1 MKLNKKGDYSDFI
14 IGSLLVAL
22 VTLGLFYW
30 AFGLAQD
37 NGANPAVF
45 NSDKINLTGLAS
57 SINESRQN
65 AEAQREAF
73 TSENPLVAF
82 GSIVFSTITGVGKV
96 FMNTVITFYN
106 LVFGGVSNVLGI
118 PPEVT
123 GVLSAILV
131 IVLVLAAWALY
142 RIGK

>member
-131 IVLVLAAWALY
+131 IVRVLAAWSLY